1 MTVRTRGPRPVEID
15 PARARVELI
24 EEEPSA
30 AAGPSA
36 LTPVAPP
43 PAVPPPRARWP
54 LRLFLGAGG
63 LFLLAVLVLE
73 AVWFVDG
80 LFAWSAPL
88 AWTFAT
94 LLALTFA
101 GAVGYVG
108 REVAGVWR
116 LGRLAEL
123 RERGRHLLAS
133 EVHGEADAVLAPVER
148 LYAGRPDLAPALAAF
163 RAEADPALNDAERT
177 RLFARRVLAPLDRQ
191 AYRLV
196 LRAARDVGVLT
207 ALSPLG
213 LLDGLLV
220 VGRTLAMLRA
230 VARLY
235 GFRPGYAGTIGLLRR
250 SVRNMALAGLGE
262 VVSDATTEALG
273 ASLAGLLS
281 AKAGQGVMN
290 GVLCARLGL
299 AAMEQC
305 RPLPFLPDELPTM
318 RRLRAELFEQAGAP

>member
-1 MTVRTRGPRPVEID
+1 MTGGPRRPMEFD
-15 PARARVELI
+15 PTRVSIELL
-24 EEEPSA
+24 EDRPTESP
-30 AAGPSA
+30 
-36 LTPVAPP
+36 LVPVAPP
-43 PAVPPPRARWP
+43 PPPPRARWP

-63 LFLLAVLVLE
+63 LFLLALLILE
-73 AVWFVDG
+73 AVWFVEG
-80 LFAWSAPL
+80 LFALSPFL
-88 AWTFAT
+88 AWPFAA
-94 LLALTFA
+94 LLALTLA
-101 GAVGYVG
+101 GAIGFVG

-133 EVHGEADAVLAPVER
+133 EVHGEADAVLAPIER
-148 LYAGRPDLAPALAAF
+148 LYADRADLAPALDAF

-230 VARLY
+230 IARLY
-235 GFRPGYAGTIGLLRR
+235 GFRPGFAGTVSLLRR
-250 SVRNMALAGLGE
+250 TVRNMALAGLGE
-262 VVSDATTEALG
+262 VVSDATTETLG

-305 RPLPFLPDELPTM
+305 RPLPFLPDELPSM
-318 RRLRAELFEQAGAP
+318 RRLRAELFDQSGAP